1 MKITVVGT
9 GYVGLVTGACFAE
22 IGNDVTCLDINK
34 EKIKKLKN
42 GEIPIYEPGLKEL
55 VERNVEDSRLHFT
68 SSYKDTGD
76 SEAYFIAVG
85 TPPLEDGSAD
95 LKYVFSAV
103 SSIVENRTSSEN
115 CIIVDKSTVPVG
127 TGRKVQELVNNTTAR
142 YPCAYFVVSNP
153 EFLKEGKALE
163 DFMRPDRVVIGSDCD
178 WARDKIASLYEK
190 FTQNGNPT
198 IKTTLESAELIK
210 YASNAMLATRI
221 SFVNELAQLCE
232 KVGANIKDVS
242 KGMGLDSR
250 IGSKFLYAGIGYGGS
265 CFPKDVKALIQTGK
279 EHNVSMRIVDA
290 VEKVNEDQKCFLVQ
304 KIAKRM
310 GNDLKGKTFAIWG
323 LAFKPE
329 TDDMRESPA
338 IEIIKTLISFGAK
351 VQVYDPKAMETAKN
365 FYLKGLKGV
374 KYCTKYGALEN
385 ADALVL
391 CTEWNTFIMPDWEE
405 VGRLLKY
412 KIVFD
417 GKNIWHKKLPEDFD
431 YFGVGVN

>member
-9 GYVGLVTGACFAE
+9 GYVGLVTGTCFSE
-22 IGNDVTCLDINK
+22 IGHDVTCLDIDK
-34 EKIKKLKN
+34 EKINKLKN

-55 VERNVEDSRLHFT
+55 VERNVKDNRLHFT
-68 SSYKDTGD
+68 SSYKDVGD

-103 SSIVENRTSSEN
+103 SSIVENRTSSEG

-127 TGRKVQELVNNTTAR
+127 TGRKVQELVNNTTAKV
-142 YPCAYFVVSNP
+142 PCEYDVVSNP

-163 DFMRPDRVVIGSDCD
+163 DFMRPDRVVIGSNND

-190 FTQNGNPT
+190 FTQNGNPI

-265 CFPKDVKALIQTGK
+265 CFPKDVKALLQTGK
-279 EHNVSMRIVDA
+279 ENGVSMKIIDA
-290 VEKVNEDQKCFLVQ
+290 VEKVNEEQKRFIIQ
-304 KIAKRM
+304 KIAKRFK
-310 GNDLKGKTFAIWG
+310 NEIKGKTFAIWG
-323 LAFKPE
+323 LSFKPE
-329 TDDMRESPA
+329 TDDMREAPA
-338 IEIIKTLISFGAK
+338 LTIIKTLTDFGAK
-351 VQVYDPKAMETAKN
+351 VKVYDPKAMDVAKN
-365 FYLKGLKGV
+365 IYMKGWKNIV
-374 KYCTKYGALEN
+374 YCDQYEALEKS
-385 ADALVL
+385 DALIL
-391 CTEWNTFIMPDWEE
+391 CTEWNQFVSPDWEKIS
-405 VGRLLKY
+405 LYLKN

-417 GKNIWHKKLPEDFD
+417 GKNIWYKKVPDDFE
-431 YFGVGVN
+431 YFGIGV